1 MAAFTRAATETQ
13 DAPLVSLKRTF
24 ARNFHFAYGSA
35 VSIVQPLKQ
44 GSADEASVFFAAENR
59 LRMNGANLSGQP
71 LLRCDNVQVKFGG
84 IVALDGVSLDVG
96 RGQIVGIIGPNG
108 AGKTTLFN
116 CISRLYS
123 VTSGDIQFDGD
134 TLMKTPRH
142 KVAGLGIA
150 RTFQNVALF
159 ESMTVRD
166 NILVGSHPKRAGNYL
181 TDALHTTSKQ
191 DIEESHAEAESLM
204 ELMQLTADA
213 DRRVSSLP
221 FGTRKR
227 VELARALASHPQLLM
242 LDEPAG
248 GLSHGDVD
256 ELRELVQS
264 LRDRFNLTVLL
275 VEHHMHFVMKLCE
288 KVACLNFGKKLV
300 DGTPVEVQNHPE
312 VIRAYLGDS

>member
-1 MAAFTRAATETQ
+1 
-13 DAPLVSLKRTF
+13 
-24 ARNFHFAYGSA
+24 
-35 VSIVQPLKQ
+35 
-44 GSADEASVFFAAENR
+44 
-59 LRMNGANLSGQP
+59 MNGQDLAGQP
-71 LLRCDNVQVKFGG
+71 LLRCDNVRVTFGG

-96 RGQIVGIIGPNG
+96 REQIVGIIGPNG

-116 CISRLYS
+116 CISRLYP
-123 VTSGDIQFDGD
+123 VTSGDIQFNGGS
-134 TLMKTPRH
+134 LMKTSRH

-166 NILVGSHPKRAGNYL
+166 NILVGSHPKRSGNYWS
-181 TDALHTTSKQ
+181 DALRMTSRQ
-191 DIEESHAEAESLM
+191 DIEESHAEADRLI

-213 DRRVSSLP
+213 DKRVSSLP

-256 ELRELVQS
+256 ELRELIKS
-264 LRDRFNLTVLL
+264 LSDRFKLSVLV
-275 VEHHMHFVMKLCE
+275 VEHHMQFVMKLCG
-288 KVACLNFGKKLV
+288 KIVALDFGKRIAQ
-300 DGTPVEVQNHPE
+300 GTPSEVQNHPE
-312 VIRAYLGDS
+312 VIRAYLGGT